1 MKNIKE
7 LLKTVGGVIA
17 SASSITG
24 LHAYKMSLEQRAE
37 YQRKVADLDLAK
49 AELENRIREHDLLQN
64 ENSISKAKLEGLK
77 GELDEAPLWSGL
89 QPTDRCGGA
98 SIKNFEKSSEMYKR
112 VEESSKAGDSSAA
125 VNSDSPGRLS
135 PGLSLLPPLSL
146 KGKVTPDEAGVED
159 EIMRDAEKIA
169 VRSSDHR
176 PQKSNELLDVF
187 DKKTNFWNDG
197 NWPGSFKDLMDYFNN
212 LYAQLSGEQIAA
224 LLHLS
229 TSFLIL
235 ICITSIIG
243 IVYGDILI
251 KYLKLEERYP
261 RLAKFI
267 VLRRKFQQFYL
278 FIHFF
283 IILMT
288 LFALIYINIY
298 ALILL

>member
-125 VNSDSPGRLS
+125 VDYYSPG
-135 PGLSLLPPLSL
+135 PGFSPLSGVKPS
-146 KGKVTPDEAGVED
+146 KGGVEVVD
-159 EIMRDAEKIA
+159 EIHIDADKIGK
-169 VRSSDHR
+169 
-176 PQKSNELLDVF
+176 KSNELLDVF
-187 DKKTNFWNDG
+187 DKKTNFRNDG

>member
-17 SASSITG
+17 IASSITG

-77 GELDEAPLWSGL
+77 GELDECL
-89 QPTDRCGGA
+89 
-98 SIKNFEKSSEMYKR
+98 KNFEKSSEMYKR

-125 VNSDSPGRLS
+125 VNSYSPGRLS

-278 FIHFF
+278 FTHFF

>member
-37 YQRKVADLDLAK
+37 YQRKVAD
-49 AELENRIREHDLLQN
+49 
-64 ENSISKAKLEGLK
+64 
-77 GELDEAPLWSGL
+77 
-89 QPTDRCGGA
+89 
-98 SIKNFEKSSEMYKR
+98 
-112 VEESSKAGDSSAA
+112 
-125 VNSDSPGRLS
+125 
-135 PGLSLLPPLSL
+135 
-146 KGKVTPDEAGVED
+146 
-159 EIMRDAEKIA
+159 KIA

-187 DKKTNFWNDG
+187 DKKTNFRNDG

>member
-1 MKNIKE
+1 
-7 LLKTVGGVIA
+7 
-17 SASSITG
+17 
-24 LHAYKMSLEQRAE
+24 
-37 YQRKVADLDLAK
+37 
-49 AELENRIREHDLLQN
+49 
-64 ENSISKAKLEGLK
+64 
-77 GELDEAPLWSGL
+77 
-89 QPTDRCGGA
+89 
-98 SIKNFEKSSEMYKR
+98 MYKR

-125 VNSDSPGRLS
+125 VNSDSPGRRS

>member
-77 GELDEAPLWSGL
+77 GELDEY
-89 QPTDRCGGA
+89 
-98 SIKNFEKSSEMYKR
+98 IKNFERSSEMYKR
-112 VEESSKAGDSSAA
+112 AEESSKAGDNSAS
-125 VNSDSPGRLS
+125 VDYYR
-135 PGLSLLPPLSL
+135 
-146 KGKVTPDEAGVED
+146 D
-159 EIMRDAEKIA
+159 EIMRDADKIGK
-169 VRSSDHR
+169 
-176 PQKSNELLDVF
+176 KSNELLDVF

>member
-1 MKNIKE
+1 MKPSK
-7 LLKTVGGVIA
+7 GGVDVVDAI
-17 SASSITG
+17 
-24 LHAYKMSLEQRAE
+24 Q
-37 YQRKVADLDLAK
+37 
-49 AELENRIREHDLLQN
+49 
-64 ENSISKAKLEGLK
+64 
-77 GELDEAPLWSGL
+77 
-89 QPTDRCGGA
+89 
-98 SIKNFEKSSEMYKR
+98 
-112 VEESSKAGDSSAA
+112 
-125 VNSDSPGRLS
+125 
-135 PGLSLLPPLSL
+135 
-146 KGKVTPDEAGVED
+146 
-159 EIMRDAEKIA
+159 RDADKIGK
-169 VRSSDHR
+169 
-176 PQKSNELLDVF
+176 KSNELLDVF
-187 DKKTNFWNDG
+187 DKKTNFRNDG